1 MSGVIR
7 LMPNLVSTKRSPTVT
22 NGRRSD
28 PTAFLTDVKCSNL
41 FPVEPEVA
49 QLLPNQSP
57 KELLQ
62 AFVPGTE
69 DIVEGDILVWIDSR
83 EYPIRA
89 AAEWTLRTKAVTHLI
104 LEDLKTR

>member
-1 MSGVIR
+1 MSVIR
-7 LMPNLVSTKRSPTVT
+7 LMPNRIETKRPPDVT
-22 NGRRSD
+22 NGRRAE
-28 PTAFLTDVKCSNL
+28 PVTYLTDVRCSNL

-49 QLLPNQSP
+49 QLLPNKSP

-62 AFVPGTE
+62 CFVPGTE
-69 DIVEGDILVWIDSR
+69 DVTEGDVLVFSAR

-89 AAEWTLRTKAVTHLI
+89 AAEWRLRTRAVTHLI